1 MNLLLAHLN
10 LTLIQAH
17 GLITG
22 RGRHEGGD
30 GDVIDPT
37 TTAPHPRS
45 GGGSGG
51 GLFDYFMRSGVRGAG
66 WSMGS
71 RLMHMLPIPVLI
83 GLAVSSESST
93 SRGGGGDEPT
103 PVDPFRIGP
112 CGRGSPAIPRWCA
125 AALPQPYGWRV

>member
-1 MNLLLAHLN
+1 MNLSLAHLN

-22 RGRHEGGD
+22 HGRHEGGD

-51 GLFDYFMRSGVRGAG
+51 GLFDYFVRSGVRGAG

-71 RLMHMLPIPVLI
+71 RPVHML
-83 GLAVSSESST
+83 
-93 SRGGGGDEPT
+93 PT
-103 PVDPFRIGP
+103 PVDPFRIGL
-112 CGRGSPAIPRWCA
+112 A
-125 AALPQPYGWRV
+125 AAAVPRFPGGAPPHCLNHLVGAFDRVKPLELPAPPESRTSRALS